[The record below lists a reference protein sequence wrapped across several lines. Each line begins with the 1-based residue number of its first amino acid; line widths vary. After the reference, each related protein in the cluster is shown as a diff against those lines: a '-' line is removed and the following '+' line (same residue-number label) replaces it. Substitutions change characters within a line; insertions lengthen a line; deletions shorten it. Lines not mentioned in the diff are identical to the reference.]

1 MLFTNLVPAVPVTQV
16 ALGLGLLTVGPIHTL
31 ALFCANVDLVGTLLG
46 WANHL
51 QHLLASTVK
60 LSWSQDARVDLPSV
74 LLG

>member
-1 MLFTNLVPAVPVTQV
+1 MFFTNLVPAVPVTQV
-16 ALGLGLLTVGPIHTL
+16 ALGLGLLVAGPIIAF

-60 LSWSQDARVDLPSV
+60 LSWSQAPRVDRPSV